1 MKKIRFLHAADLHLD
16 SPFKGLKNLP
26 AARFK
31 HIQGST
37 FASFERLIDEA
48 LKREVDFVLISGDL
62 FDEEDRSI
70 RAQARLVQQ
79 FERLKEKEIPVFII
93 HGNHDHLGGFR
104 VQLDMPPHVHIFS
117 ERPEWKQVRTK
128 DGADVSIAGFSY
140 GSRHIHERVI
150 TEYPKA
156 EGGGYRI
163 ALLHGS
169 EGSIEA
175 DHEPYAPFTIK
186 ELLDKGYDYW
196 ALGHI
201 HKRQILHQDP
211 YIVYPGNIQ
220 GRHRKETGPKG
231 CYEVELE
238 GDRTELT
245 FIPVQEVEW
254 IQKSVSLDG
263 VTRFGELYNRI
274 REAVDSCGEDMIELR
289 LEGKGSLGEEEWRRI
304 QNGELLDT
312 IQSAM
317 EDEQG
322 IKWVHRVSFAEE
334 KWVLDERDPFSQIMF
349 EMLDE
354 LEQGDWASS
363 LSELMDHPLIYRH
376 GLQVDQEVF
385 HDVRKLLGTPGK
397 EGR

>member
-31 HIQGST
+31 NIQGST

-79 FERLKEKEIPVFII
+79 FDRLEGKGIPVFII

-117 ERPEWKQVRTK
+117 DKPEWKHLRTK
-128 DGADVSIAGFSY
+128 EGADVSIAGFSY
-140 GSRHIHERVI
+140 GSRHIHERMIPI
-150 TEYPKA
+150 TQRQRA
-156 EGGGYRI
+156 TGIRI

-186 ELLDKGYDYW
+186 ELVGKGYHYW

-201 HKRQILHQDP
+201 HKRQILHKDP

-231 CYEVELE
+231 CYEVEME

-254 IQKSVSLDG
+254 VQKSVSLDG

-274 REAVDSCGEDMIELR
+274 REAVDSCGEAMIELR

-304 QNGELLDT
+304 QNGEVLDT

-322 IKWVHRVSFAEE
+322 IKWVHRVSFEEE
-334 KWVLDERDPFSQIMF
+334 KLILEEHDPFSKVMF
-349 EMLDE
+349 KMLDE
-354 LEQGDWASS
+354 LEQGTGH
-363 LSELMDHPLIYRH
+363 HPF
-376 GLQVDQEVF
+376 QS
-385 HDVRKLLGTPGK
+385 
-397 EGR
+397 